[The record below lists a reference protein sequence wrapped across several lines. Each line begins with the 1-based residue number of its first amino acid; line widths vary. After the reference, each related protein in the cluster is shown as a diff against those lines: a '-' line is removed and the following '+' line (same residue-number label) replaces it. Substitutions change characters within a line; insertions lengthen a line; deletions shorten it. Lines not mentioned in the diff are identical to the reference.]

1 MCAFSRPGAFVRH
14 SGFSL
19 LELLVFIVI
28 VSIALL
34 GLVGLFASNVRGS
47 ADVLLR
53 QQAIE
58 VAHAYMETV
67 KHRKWNH
74 ATPVGGGCVNTGSGY
89 CPGGPAAVAIGND
102 GQARP
107 SYDDIDDYNG
117 INEAPMTLDPTG
129 NLVPVPGLSNYR
141 VQVSVSQPVA
151 ATALS
156 GVPAADQRLITVTVT
171 APDGQRIVLHGYR
184 TNY

>member
-1 MCAFSRPGAFVRH
+1 MRASSSPSPIRCRG
-14 SGFSL
+14 GFSL

-58 VAHAYMETV
+58 VAHAYMEMV

-117 INEAPMTLDPTG
+117 INEAPMTLAPGG

-141 VQVSVSQPVA
+141 VQVSVSQPA
-151 ATALS
+151 AGSALS

-171 APDGQRIVLHGYR
+171 APDGQRIVLNGFR
-184 TNY
+184 VNF